1 MRQPHNDGFSLIE
14 LLIVVTII
22 LIIAAIAIPGL
33 MHSRMSANESAAG
46 EALRIINTACVSYDS
61 DYYVGYPAVLSDLG
75 PSTLPSSTAA
85 DLIDAVL
92 VTGIKSGYTFSYTPG
107 PTQSDGTI
115 TTYSVTANPLAP
127 GVSGQ
132 RGFYTDQTL
141 VIRVNQTGPATS
153 TDSPIQ

>member
-1 MRQPHNDGFSLIE
+1 MTRHPHPRGFSLIE
-14 LLIVVTII
+14 LLLVVTII
-22 LIIAAIAIPGL
+22 LIIAAIAIPSL
-33 MHSRMSANESAAG
+33 MHSKMSANESSAA
-46 EALRIINTACVSYDS
+46 ESLRAINTACVSYDS
-61 DYYVGYPAVLSDLG
+61 DYFVGFPVVLTDLG

-107 PTQSDGTI
+107 PASGGMI
-115 TTYSVTANPLAP
+115 TTYSVTANPIAP

-141 VIRVNQTGPATS
+141 VIRMNMTGPASS
-153 TDSPIQ
+153 TDGPIQ